1 MTAMSNQYAIQEVAN
16 VTGLDECEIR
26 FFEQVFREFLA
37 FSRPDPDRNVFSQDH
52 VDILSR
58 IRELIHVR
66 GQSID
71 EVKLELKDVLNRSDS
86 PQDIFQPVE
95 GNIKESAL

>member
-1 MTAMSNQYAIQEVAN
+1 MQQVWKN
-16 VTGLDECEIR
+16 VKSG
-26 FFEQVFREFLA
+26 FLNR
-37 FSRPDPDRNVFSQDH
+37 SSVSSLRSVGPTRTENVFSQDH